1 MAVSQADDKGE
12 LGLSNMASPDGRRA
26 LCDFWYVRELPDML
40 EPANALSPISRP
52 RGLKQK
58 LVSAFGLFR
67 QARGRKVVVP
77 HWYEY
82 GPLYLVLAALRRDAN
97 VVLLEFID
105 LRLDSMPPPV
115 RRAYDLFARSIIA
128 PAMRSSVVAIQVMT
142 PDEAEAVA
150 RRYRFDRSRIRV
162 IPWPLSGWDAGDAG
176 KALPEGTPYA
186 FSSGRTA
193 CDWETLFVAAKGADW
208 RLRVVCAA
216 ADLQRVRALNADGR
230 AEVLSEI
237 PLEEHDRLLRSA
249 SVYVLP
255 LTEMGKSAGQVRLGT
270 AISLGVPVVASDI
283 SGLDGYLADGV
294 TGIAVPPG
302 DAPALRAALDRL
314 MRDDTARQALADR
327 AREEAASYGRAE
339 YFAAVGELVRSAAE
353 KAIAS
358 RA

>member
-1 MAVSQADDKGE
+1 M
-12 LGLSNMASPDGRRA
+12 SNVASLPDRRV
-26 LCDFWYVRELPDML
+26 LCDFWYVRELPDTL
-40 EPANALSPISRP
+40 EPANGLSPISRP

-58 LVSAFGLFR
+58 LASAFGLFR
-67 QARGRKVVVP
+67 KARGRGVVVP

-82 GPLYLVLAALRRDAN
+82 GPLYLVLAALRRDRN

-105 LRLDSMPPPV
+105 LRMDSMPRPV
-115 RRAYDLFARSIIA
+115 RRVYDLVVQWIVA
-128 PAMRSSVVAIQVMT
+128 PAMRASVVAIQVMT

-150 RRYRFDRSRIRV
+150 RRYRFERSRIRV
-162 IPWPLSGWDAGDAG
+162 IPWPLSGWDAGGAG
-176 KALPEGTPYA
+176 QRFSEGAPYA

-193 CDWETLFVAAKGADW
+193 CDWETLFAAAKDADW

-216 ADLQRVRALNADGR
+216 ADLQRVRALNVDGR

-255 LTEMGKSAGQVRLGT
+255 LAEMGKSAGQVRLGT

-302 DAPALRAALDRL
+302 DAGALRAALDRL
-314 MRDDTARQALADR
+314 MHDDTARQALAAR
-327 AREEAASYGRAE
+327 AQAEAASYGRAE
-339 YFAAVGELVRSAAE
+339 YFAAVRELVRSAQE
-353 KAIAS
+353 SAISS